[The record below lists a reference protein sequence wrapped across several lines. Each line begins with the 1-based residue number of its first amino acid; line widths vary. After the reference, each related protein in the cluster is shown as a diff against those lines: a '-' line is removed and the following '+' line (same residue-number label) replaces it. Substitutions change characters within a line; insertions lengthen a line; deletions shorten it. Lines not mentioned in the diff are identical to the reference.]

1 MSINC
6 DNKDC
11 CKIFGKLLAA
21 LLIAGGFALGGFFPG
36 YYYYQA
42 KTNSN
47 FVTVKG
53 LSEKE
58 VKANIGIWNI
68 RYVVTN
74 NDLSLAQQELS
85 MQKQIIYKFLNNQG
99 IDNNEITEGRVET
112 NDIMANPYRSVSD
125 NGARFIVSQSLI
137 VRSNDVDKI
146 EKALSKNGDLVAK
159 GIILDTQYSSP
170 VAYLFTDINS
180 IKPQMLEDATKNA
193 ALAANE
199 FAKSSGSK
207 VGKIRRASQGVF
219 SILPQEQRPDA
230 VETQSINKTI
240 RVVSTIEYW
249 LE

>member
-1 MSINC
+1 M
-6 DNKDC
+6 
-11 CKIFGKLLAA
+11 
-21 LLIAGGFALGGFFPG
+21 
-36 YYYYQA
+36 
-42 KTNSN
+42 
-47 FVTVKG
+47 
-53 LSEKE
+53 SEKD

-159 GIILDTQYSSP
+159 GIILDTQYISP
-170 VAYLFTDINS
+170 VAYLFTDIIS
-180 IKPQMLEDATKNA
+180 IKHQ
-193 ALAANE
+193 
-199 FAKSSGSK
+199 
-207 VGKIRRASQGVF
+207 
-219 SILPQEQRPDA
+219 IL
-230 VETQSINKTI
+230 
-240 RVVSTIEYW
+240 
-249 LE
+249 